1 MVDITYNHL
10 NEINTKTNALN
21 IKIKNKNQISF
32 KCTSTIYFL
41 ILNFELILF
50 FILFVIK
57 FNYIIKIFLL
67 SRASHGHNTSI
78 YIKLESRW
86 VF

>member
-50 FILFVIK
+50 FHFIC
-57 FNYIIKIFLL
+57 Y
-67 SRASHGHNTSI
+67 
-78 YIKLESRW
+78 
-86 VF
+86 

>member
-1 MVDITYNHL
+1 M

-67 SRASHGHNTSI
+67 SRALHGHNTSI